1 MAGSLSP
8 AFVKVNYRSPFAPH
22 TQIIGTNTWNDGAE
36 MGDFEAWSGSP
47 VPAATMIEALITAE
61 AQFYPSDCNFYS
73 YEIYTL
79 ADTEGAIPV
88 LVRAKNIDIDGD
100 ITVLTGLQREATQ
113 ATWSFRSTVGAPS
126 KVVMLDVAV
135 SSFDKITSA
144 SASVDEQTFVDEY
157 TGVGNAWAAR
167 VTSRPFFFQQIAY
180 TLNEK
185 LRRNYYLN

>member
-22 TQIIGTNTWNDGAE
+22 AQIIGTNTWNDGAD

-47 VPAATMIEALITAE
+47 VAADVMVEALITAE
-61 AQFYPSDCNFYS
+61 AEFFQTNVNFHS

-79 ADTEGAIPV
+79 DDTEGAIPL
-88 LVRAKNIDIDGD
+88 LVRAKNIDIDGTI
-100 ITVLTGLQREATQ
+100 ITGGSGQFEATQ
-113 ATWSFRSTVGAPS
+113 ATWSFRSNTGSPS
-126 KVVMLDVAV
+126 KIVMLDVYV
-135 SSFDKITSA
+135 QNFGKITSA
-144 SASVDEQTFVDEY
+144 DASPDQVAFIDAY
-157 TGVGNAWAAR
+157 TNVGNAWAAR
-167 VTSRPFFFQQIAY
+167 VTSRPYFFQQISY